1 MYMLPF
7 LLRTVFGFAVALP
20 LVSSECTEAGSPLS
34 AELPA
39 AAVGPQ
45 AVFESV
51 KTMKYHLVNND

>member
-1 MYMLPF
+1 LYMLPF
-7 LLRTVFGFAVALP
+7 LLRMVFGFAVALP

-39 AAVGPQ
+39 AAAAAGPQ

-51 KTMKYHLVNND
+51 KTMKYIIW